1 VVFLIEFLKGVYK
14 LIIGK
19 RIVITG
25 GAGFVGSALCKALA
39 ADNEVISID
48 NYFTGTEKNHVNG
61 VKYIRDSAENI
72 MNLID
77 GRVHYVFHFGE
88 YSRVEQS
95 FEDAD
100 FVLKNNQTSLPSIL
114 HFCKEKEAKL
124 IYSGSSTKFTKDEIG
139 ILQSPYAYSKASNT
153 NLVNAYAAWFDLKYA
168 ITYFYNVYGP
178 GEIDSGKYSTVV
190 AKFMAL
196 KKSGKKLP
204 VVKPGSQVRNF
215 THIEDIVSGL
225 LAVAKNGEGDLYGI
239 GSKDAFSIMELAQM
253 FCCEIEE
260 IPERK
265 GNRMASSLETRK
277 TEQLGWSAKNSLR
290 QYIKENT

>member
-1 VVFLIEFLKGVYK
+1 MIV
-14 LIIGK
+14 GK

-25 GAGFVGSALCKALA
+25 GAGFVGSALCKALVT
-39 ADNEVISID
+39 DNEVVSID
-48 NYFTGTEKNHVNG
+48 NYFTGSEKNHVNG

-77 GRVHYVFHFGE
+77 GKVHYVFHFGE

-100 FVLKNNQTSLPSIL
+100 FVLKNNQTSLPRIL

-153 NLVNAYAAWFDLKYA
+153 NLVNAYATWFDLKYA

-204 VVKPGSQVRNF
+204 VVKPGTQVRNF

-225 LAVAKNGEGDLYGI
+225 LAVAENGEGDLYGI
-239 GSKDAFSIMELAQM
+239 GSKDAFSIMELAEM

-265 GNRMASSLETRK
+265 GNRMAASLETTK
-277 TEQLGWSAKNSLR
+277 TEKLGWSSKNSLR